1 MRTSVDDV
9 QFYLRFLNM
18 LINDGIYLL
27 DEAMK
32 CLNEIRDT
40 ELEMAD
46 TTRWEAQ
53 PQQQRQEREATF
65 RGTERHLR
73 SDLAMAM
80 VHVRMLAYTTEAI
93 VAPLLLPEMVE
104 RVAGMLDYFLFFLAG
119 PERKKLSVKNKDKY
133 GFDPRALLSGIVTVY
148 VNMRAADPMKLL
160 AKAIA
165 KDGRSYR
172 PEVFREA
179 AAVMRRTASIS
190 VSANDAFEQLGQEI
204 LDAKAEEE
212 AEEEALGEVPDE
224 FLDPIQYT
232 LMVDPVVLPTSGT
245 TVDRSTITRHLLS
258 DNTDPFS
265 RKHLT
270 VDMLEPDTE
279 LKERIDA
286 WQKKAKAAGHG
297 DACDM
302 ET

>member
-1 MRTSVDDV
+1 MRVRISLVGEQFYDKFNIRHNIGEILEYLWSVPRHREAWVRTSVDDV

-119 PERKKLSVKNKDKY
+119 PERKKLSVKSATLK
-133 GFDPRALLSGIVTVY
+133 
-148 VNMRAADPMKLL
+148 
-160 AKAIA
+160 KAI
-165 KDGRSYR
+165 
-172 PEVFREA
+172 
-179 AAVMRRTASIS
+179 
-190 VSANDAFEQLGQEI
+190 N
-204 LDAKAEEE
+204 
-212 AEEEALGEVPDE
+212 
-224 FLDPIQYT
+224 
-232 LMVDPVVLPTSGT
+232 
-245 TVDRSTITRHLLS
+245 LS
-258 DNTDPFS
+258 N
-265 RKHLT
+265 
-270 VDMLEPDTE
+270 
-279 LKERIDA
+279 
-286 WQKKAKAAGHG
+286 Q
-297 DACDM
+297 
-302 ET
+302 